1 MTSAAAIL
9 PPRRQHA
16 SASLDELGAEARKA
30 RAKEGAQHVQRWL
43 DQVNG
48 HRGLTALAYP
58 TAWFIARFYNAGMGY
73 AWPSQGTLMERVRCS
88 RGGLREAIDQLVDAG
103 LLEVEEHRGRGN
115 TNRYFLR
122 VRTHG

>member
-1 MTSAAAIL
+1 MTSPAMIL
-9 PPRRQHA
+9 PPRRRRA
-16 SASLDELGAEARKA
+16 SASLDELGNETRKA
-30 RAKEGAQHVQRWL
+30 RAKESAQHVQRWL

-48 HRGLTALAYP
+48 YRGLTALAYQ
-58 TAWFIARFYNAGMGY
+58 TAWFIARFYNASVGY

-103 LLEVEEHRGRGN
+103 LLEVEEQRGRGN

-122 VRTHG
+122 VRAHD